1 MEKLPVKLKIFLG
14 FLYTSCILLIICFLN
29 NFKTNYK
36 NISIFDVIFFIII
49 IAITE
54 SFAVPLKNTLIST
67 SFGVELACFIIFG
80 PAFTMVVFLIGF
92 TLRFVKAD
100 DKKINVLNVPLYK
113 TLFNYSIFIVAV
125 IIGSLIYKKLGG
137 AIPIGKYTNI
147 SKNFIPLLL
156 FVLIYFLAD
165 TLMISVLFSI
175 LYNKN
180 IVKVYINYIKL
191 AAINTLAMIP
201 FALLL
206 VLSYDANNYLG
217 IVLIIIPIL
226 LVRYTI
232 QLKINSQN
240 QYLETIN
247 ALMHAMEARDKYTE
261 GHSER
266 VSDLVIGISKELKLP
281 NSHIENLK
289 IAAMLHD
296 VGKIGID
303 DSILNKNGK
312 LTDEEFQLIRK
323 HPEIGYNI
331 LKDIKGI
338 DKVRFIVL
346 HHHERYDGKGY
357 PSGLNPEQLNLDVFI
372 IGLADSIDA
381 MLTDRPYRKARSM
394 DYVINEVKNNRG
406 TQFHPDVVDAYLRY
420 LKKTGGMKD

>member
-1 MEKLPVKLKIFLG
+1 MEKLPIKLKIFLG
-14 FLYTSCILLIICFLN
+14 FIYVICILLIIYFLN
-29 NFKTNYK
+29 SYSFDYK
-36 NISIFDVIFFIII
+36 NISLFDVIFFSIIV
-49 IAITE
+49 AVTE
-54 SFAVPLKNTLIST
+54 SLAVPYKGTSIST
-67 SFGVELACFIIFG
+67 SFGVDLAYFIIFG
-80 PAFTMVVFLIGF
+80 PVFTMIIFMIGF
-92 TLRFVKAD
+92 TFSIVKTD
-100 DKKINVLNVPLYK
+100 NKKYSVLNVPLYK
-113 TLFNYSIFIVAV
+113 TLFNYSIFIIAV
-125 IIGSLIYKKLGG
+125 IIGSIIYKAIGG
-137 AIPIGKYTNI
+137 TIPIGKFINVGR
-147 SKNFIPLLL
+147 NFIPLMV
-156 FVLIYFLAD
+156 FVLIYFLVE
-165 TLMISVLFSI
+165 TLLISILFSI

-180 IVKVYINYIKL
+180 LIKVCINYMKL
-191 AAINTLAMIP
+191 AAINILAMIP
-201 FALLL
+201 FALAL
-206 VLSYDANNYLG
+206 VISYDANNYLG
-217 IVLIIIPIL
+217 IALVIIPIL

-266 VSDLVIGISKELKLP
+266 VSDLTVGIAKELNLT

-289 IAAMLHD
+289 IAALLHD

-303 DSILNKNGK
+303 DSVLNKNGK

-338 DKVRFIVL
+338 ENVRLIVL
-346 HHHERYDGKGY
+346 HHHERYDGTGY
-357 PSGLNPEQLNLDVFI
+357 PSGLSPDQLNLDVFI

-394 DYVINEVKNNRG
+394 DYIINEIKNNRG
-406 TQFHPDVVDAYLRY
+406 TQFHPDVVDAYFRY
-420 LKKTGGMKD
+420 LKKTGGTDL

>member
-1 MEKLPVKLKIFLG
+1 MEKLPVKLKTYLG
-14 FLYTSCILLIICFLN
+14 FVYAICILSIIYFIN
-29 NFKTNYK
+29 NFGTDYK
-36 NISIFDVIFFIII
+36 NIKIFDVIFFIII
-49 IAITE
+49 VAITE
-54 SFAVPLKNTLIST
+54 SFAVPLRNILVST

-80 PAFTMVVFLIGF
+80 PAFAIIVFLMGF
-92 TLRFVKAD
+92 TLRIVKTD
-100 DKKINVLNVPLYK
+100 NKKVSILNTSAYK
-113 TLFNYSIFIVAV
+113 ILFNYSIFV
-125 IIGSLIYKKLGG
+125 ISIISGSIAYKKLGG
-137 AIPIGKYTNI
+137 AIPIGKFINI
-147 SKNFIPLLL
+147 GMNLIPLII
-156 FVLIYFLAD
+156 FVVIYFFVE
-165 TLMISVLFSI
+165 TLLISTLFSI
-175 LYNKN
+175 LYNNN
-180 IVKVYINYIKL
+180 IFKAFINYMKL
-191 AAINTLAMIP
+191 AAINILAMIP
-201 FALLL
+201 FAFLL

-266 VSDLVIGISKELKLP
+266 VSDIVVGIAKELKLP

-357 PSGLNPEQLNLDVFI
+357 PSGLNPKQLNLDVFI

-381 MLTDRPYRKARSM
+381 MSTDRPYRKARSM
-394 DYVINEVKNNRG
+394 DYIISEVKDNRG